1 MAKNLLQAVAIVC
14 LAALCAMIAHKGYA
28 DVSLLA
34 PKHSAIEFWV
44 AFGRY
49 LIANIAGG

>member
-1 MAKNLLQAVAIVC
+1 MAKNLMQAVAIVC
-14 LAALCAMIAHKGYA
+14 LAALFATIAHKGYA

-34 PKHSAIEFWV
+34 AKHSGMEFWV